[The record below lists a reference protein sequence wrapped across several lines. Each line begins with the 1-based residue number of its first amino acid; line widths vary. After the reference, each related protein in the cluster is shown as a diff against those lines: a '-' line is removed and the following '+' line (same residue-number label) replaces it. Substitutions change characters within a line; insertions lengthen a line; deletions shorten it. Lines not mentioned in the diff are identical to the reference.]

1 MTIECVVHGRYVIV
15 YNERKDGVDYPDY
28 YFAKVFNEL
37 CEVEVY
43 GEYVIIFLI
52 MKYINDTNYE

>member
-43 GEYVIIFLI
+43 GELNY
-52 MKYINDTNYE
+52 MKLKSLVSSRLFQ